1 MRTLSETVPAR
12 IVQIAQTCLAAAFFL
27 SAVPATAYQL
37 KTGLSSNQ
45 FDYEYVEPKNPAH
58 RHIYETMKEKR
69 VLESFQEFLSPIRL
83 PVRITLK
90 LEGCDGVANATFWD
104 SAIKVC
110 YEYIEYLR
118 GQAPKAQ
125 KWGLTA
131 DDSMIAL
138 VVDVFLHEAGHAVLE
153 DLDIPFFGREEDA
166 ADYFASYLLLQ
177 FSKADARRLVL
188 GTSFLGDT
196 ESMERHT
203 SASEREMRAMKMQMV
218 ADPHSLPGQRYFNR
232 LCMAYGADPVLFAD
246 AISVG
251 GLPENRAK
259 HCRYEYQ
266 TNAHAFQTLVAP
278 YIDEELKQK
287 VMARAWFHFG
297 EPAKAINGGA
307 EMSAAP
313 SDAAPPLIQTAP
325 GMVGRP

>member
-1 MRTLSETVPAR
+1 MRTLSRTVPAG
-12 IVQIAQTCLAAAFFL
+12 IALIAQTCIAAAFFL
-27 SAVPATAYQL
+27 STAPATAYQL
-37 KTGLSSNQ
+37 KTGLSPNQ
-45 FDYEYVEPKNPAH
+45 FDYEYVEPKNPSH

-69 VLESFQEFLSPIRL
+69 VLENFQEFLSPIRL

-118 GQAPKAQ
+118 SQATKAQ

-131 DDSMIAL
+131 EDAMIAL

-177 FSKADARRLVL
+177 FSKPDARRLIL

-196 ESMERHT
+196 ESTERHT

-232 LCMAYGADPVLFAD
+232 LCMAYGADPDLFAD

-287 VMARAWFHFG
+287 VMARTWFSFG
-297 EPAKAINGGA
+297 EPANPNTEGDV
-307 EMSAAP
+307 SAAP
-313 SDAAPPLIQTAP
+313 SNAAPPRIQAAP

>member
-1 MRTLSETVPAR
+1 MRTLSRTVLAGLALSWLGAALLPPPAPAHE
-12 IVQIAQTCLAAAFFL
+12 ILAG
-27 SAVPATAYQL
+27 L
-37 KTGLSSNQ
+37 KTDM
-45 FDYEYVEPKNPAH
+45 FDYEYVAPKNPAH
-58 RHIYETMKEKR
+58 RRIYETMKEKR
-69 VLESFQEFLSPIRL
+69 VLESFQEFLAPLRL
-83 PVRITLK
+83 PLRITLK
-90 LEGCDGVANATFWD
+90 LEGCDGVANATFWN

-118 GQAPKAQ
+118 SQAPKAL

-131 DDSMIAL
+131 NDAMIAL

-177 FSKADARRLVL
+177 FSRPDARRLIL
-188 GTSFLGDT
+188 GTSYLGDT
-196 ESMERHT
+196 ESAERQT
-203 SASEREMRAMKMQMV
+203 SAGEREMRTTKMQRV

-232 LCMAYGADPVLFAD
+232 LCMAYGADPILFAD

-266 TNAHAFQTLVAP
+266 TNAHAFKTLIAP
-278 YIDEELKQK
+278 YIDDELQKK
-287 VMARAWFHFG
+287 VMARKWFEFETPVEG
-297 EPAKAINGGA
+297 LEKPENTSAIPGDDAAKAFR
-307 EMSAAP
+307 P
-313 SDAAPPLIQTAP
+313 SDK
-325 GMVGRP
+325 

>member
-1 MRTLSETVPAR
+1 MTTFGKTACFC
-12 IVQIAQTCLAAAFFL
+12 IAAALLL
-27 SAVPATAYQL
+27 SAGSAGTHELMTGV
-37 KTGLSSNQ
+37 KTNQ
-45 FDYEYVEPKNPAH
+45 FDYEYVEPKNPVH
-58 RHIYETMKEKR
+58 RQIYETMREKR
-69 VLESFQEFLSPIRL
+69 VLESFQEFLSPLRL
-83 PVRITLK
+83 PIRITLR

-131 DDSMIAL
+131 GDSMIAL

-177 FSKADARRLVL
+177 FSKPDARRLIL
-188 GTSFLGDT
+188 GTSFLGDA
-196 ESMERHT
+196 ESMERRI
-203 SASEREMRAMKMQMV
+203 SAGDREMRATRMQMV

-251 GLPENRAK
+251 GLPEIRAK

-266 TNAHAFQTLVAP
+266 TNAHAFKILIAP
-278 YIDEELKQK
+278 YIDDELQKK
-287 VMARAWFHFG
+287 VMARKWFEF
-297 EPAKAINGGA
+297 ETPVEALEKPANT
-307 EMSAAP
+307 SAAP
-313 SDAAPPLIQTAP
+313 AEEAAKAFRPSDK
-325 GMVGRP
+325 